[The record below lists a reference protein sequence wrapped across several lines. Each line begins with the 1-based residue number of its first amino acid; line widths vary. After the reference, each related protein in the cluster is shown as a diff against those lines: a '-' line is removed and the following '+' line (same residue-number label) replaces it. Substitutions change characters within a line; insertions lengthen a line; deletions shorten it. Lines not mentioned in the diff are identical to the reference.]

1 MSDQSRPSLR
11 HLLIL
16 PRGRP
21 GSRGRAATAYGS
33 VSGMTT
39 HSDHRGVRIER
50 IGLSRYIA
58 SNDHGG
64 QITVGA
70 GAGTDFTPVELL
82 LAAIGGCTSIDVD
95 LLTSRRA
102 EPDVFEVLVDA
113 EKVRDERGNH
123 LTDLLVTF
131 RVSFPDGEAGDRAR
145 AILPDAVKKSHDRLC
160 TVTRTLELGTP
171 VATRIE

>member
-39 HSDHRGVRIER
+39 HSDHRGGRIER

-82 LAAIGGCTSIDVD
+82 LAAIGGGHGV
-95 LLTSRRA
+95 
-102 EPDVFEVLVDA
+102 P
-113 EKVRDERGNH
+113 RD
-123 LTDLLVTF
+123 
-131 RVSFPDGEAGDRAR
+131 P
-145 AILPDAVKKSHDRLC
+145 P
-160 TVTRTLELGTP
+160 TP
-171 VATRIE
+171 R